1 MFGAMTGDIVGSIY
15 EFNTIKTKEFPLFS
29 GDCSFTDDT
38 VMTVAIAR
46 ALLRCCGTQETFIRA
61 AEEEMHS
68 LGRKYPYAGYGSRFF
83 AWLLDDCPHP
93 YNSYGNGSA
102 MRVSPCGLIAVTL
115 DEALSLSAAS
125 AEVTHNHPEGIKGAR
140 AAAAAVFL
148 AKTGSRKEQIAEYIR
163 QNFYPLEETLDE
175 IREYYLFNE
184 TCMNTVPQ
192 AITAFLESESY
203 EDAVRNAVSLG
214 GDSDTLAAI
223 TGGIAWAYY
232 RCGKKELPQDMKAV
246 RMQAEQYLPAE
257 FVSTAERFEE
267 LCSRRAQC
275 CGAYGECAEIC
286 VK

>member
-184 TCMNTVPQ
+184 TCTSGDNRLFGVGELRGCCQKRGIPRGRQRHTCGDHGRYCLGLLSLRQKGTAAGYESCQNAGGAVP
-192 AITAFLESESY
+192 S
-203 EDAVRNAVSLG
+203 
-214 GDSDTLAAI
+214 
-223 TGGIAWAYY
+223 GGI
-232 RCGKKELPQDMKAV
+232 CKHGGTV
-246 RMQAEQYLPAE
+246 
-257 FVSTAERFEE
+257 
-267 LCSRRAQC
+267 
-275 CGAYGECAEIC
+275 
-286 VK
+286 